1 MAHLHHEPTTLNPNP
16 GPELRIV
23 TVIEEDDDLRELMTG
38 YLEIRGCHV
47 LALSEPPELCDLER
61 LQPDVVILD
70 LIYGGQPIGLTTVV
84 DLDCKLETT
93 VVVLTGDAELVEAQ
107 QAILSRHVA
116 TVLLKPFELDDFDR
130 AVGIVN

>member
-1 MAHLHHEPTTLNPNP
+1 M
-16 GPELRIV
+16 
-23 TVIEEDDDLRELMTG
+23 IEEDDDLRELMTG
-38 YLEIRGCHV
+38 YLESRGCHV
-47 LALSEPPELCDLER
+47 LALREPPELCDLER

-70 LIYGGQPIGLTTVV
+70 LIYGGQPIGLSTVV
-84 DLDCKLETT
+84 DLDRKLTMTE

-107 QAILSRHVA
+107 QAMLNQHVA